1 MDELFKDY
9 YEEQKKLE
17 AVERNCKTCAEE
29 DNYEHPEYCE
39 RCIGCDRWKPKSPRK
54 PLFGG
59 AHRPASLCD
68 KQFM

>member
-9 YEEQKKLE
+9 YGEQEKLE

-39 RCIGCDRWKPKSPRK
+39 RCIGCDRWKP
-54 PLFGG
+54 
-59 AHRPASLCD
+59 
-68 KQFM
+68 